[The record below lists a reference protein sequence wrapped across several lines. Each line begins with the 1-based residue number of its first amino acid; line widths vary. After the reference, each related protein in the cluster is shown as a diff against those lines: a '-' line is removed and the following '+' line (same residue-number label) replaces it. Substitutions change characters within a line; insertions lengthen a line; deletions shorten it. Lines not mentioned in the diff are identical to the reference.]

1 MGGCDCLA
9 SREYELERKD
19 LTPLPARAYEACTL
33 AKAQAGHFSTVTFAR
48 NQYSVAVAWVQ
59 HPCAYQSLSLGPG
72 FGGCDPAWPPGRL
85 VGTVLP
91 GSAGFTPSAP
101 TPETRPGSI
110 RAKIRH

>member
-1 MGGCDCLA
+1 MNLG
-9 SREYELERKD
+9 YELERKD

-59 HPCAYQSLSLGPG
+59 HPCAYQSLSLGP
-72 FGGCDPAWPPGRL
+72 ASAAATPPGRL